1 MFPRPSNFMTTEEY
15 YNETRHCIVVAARD
29 PIPQK
34 MLVSV
39 PELNHGKTVGTQ
51 IYTVNAD
58 FYDVAELFGPVMS
71 SNSLFTFFFSPNS

>member
-1 MFPRPSNFMTTEEY
+1 MTTEEY